1 MTVSPLL
8 LATRSEGKL
17 RELRELF
24 GRAGI
29 PVVDLE
35 EVGLRPDPLED
46 DIEKGATFE
55 ENAIAKARYFF
66 ERAQRP
72 VVADDSGLEVRALGN
87 QPGVRSR
94 RWSGRSDLVG
104 QALDDANNS
113 RLLSELA
120 RQADRGARY
129 VCVATY
135 VAGDMEVSRR
145 GETEG
150 LILEAPRGDQGFGY
164 DPYFFSLEL
173 GKTFGQASGREKEAV
188 SHRGR
193 AFREL
198 LAALR
203 HRR

>member
-1 MTVSPLL
+1 
-8 LATRSEGKL
+8 
-17 RELRELF
+17 LF

-66 ERAQRP
+66 ERLQRP

-150 LILEAPRGDQGFGY
+150 LILEAPRGDHGFGY

>member
-66 ERAQRP
+66 ERLQRP